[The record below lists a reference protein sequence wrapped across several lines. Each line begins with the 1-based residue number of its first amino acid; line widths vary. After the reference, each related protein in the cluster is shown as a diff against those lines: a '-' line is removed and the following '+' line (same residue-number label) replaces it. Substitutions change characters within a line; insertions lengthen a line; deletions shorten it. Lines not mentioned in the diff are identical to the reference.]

1 MPTCIRVG
9 PYRLF
14 FYNNDAAEP
23 AHIHVERENSQAK
36 FWLSPIR
43 LEKNRG
49 FSRHEIADVRRIVEQ
64 NRDRLL
70 RCWDDYFNG

>member
-1 MPTCIRVG
+1 MPTCLRVG

-14 FYNNDAAEP
+14 FYCNDVMEP
-23 AHIHVERENSQAK
+23 AHIHVERENSRAK
-36 FWLSPIR
+36 FWLEPVR
-43 LEKNRG
+43 LEWNRG
-49 FSRHEIADVRRIVEQ
+49 FSRHEIGEVRRIVER